1 MKNLML
7 LPLLAVSVL
16 VYAGPIEDEIIA
28 RIHKVGEL
36 CLVGQACA
44 SGQMMEAVSD
54 SAASPEAIYERSCST
69 GHDLGSAGAANRS
82 DLAPVVPRVE
92 TGSEPLYDSGTDG
105 LAPGR
110 PAKGLRC
117 EGSYDDTS
125 AVVDYMFAGS
135 Q

>member
-54 SAASPEAIYERSCST
+54 SAASPEAI
-69 GHDLGSAGAANRS
+69 
-82 DLAPVVPRVE
+82 
-92 TGSEPLYDSGTDG
+92 
-105 LAPGR
+105 
-110 PAKGLRC
+110 
-117 EGSYDDTS
+117 
-125 AVVDYMFAGS
+125 
-135 Q
+135 